1 LRVDPDFQLGAEVI
15 EGPLSTLK
23 QLALERLKPAEPS
36 RLADPP
42 GTADHPPHVYLL
54 YDRVDEAVA
63 AELQDWLF
71 EQGMEVSIP
80 DLGALEEEAGRF
92 HRETLCACDAVVVY
106 FGDVRRSWVETKLR
120 DLLKAPGFG
129 RTTPFS
135 VKAVY
140 ATPGG
145 DFQKQRFKTHLADV
159 VSGQTQCDTS
169 ALQPIVE
176 RIKAA
181 RAATA

>member
-1 LRVDPDFQLGAEVI
+1 
-15 EGPLSTLK
+15 
-23 QLALERLKPAEPS
+23 
-36 RLADPP
+36 
-42 GTADHPPHVYLL
+42 LL
-54 YDRVDEAVA
+54 YDRVDESVA

-71 EQGMEVSIP
+71 EQGIEVSIP
-80 DLGALEEEAGRF
+80 DHGAEEEEAGRF

-106 FGDVRRSWVETKLR
+106 FGEVRRSWVETKLR

-129 RTTPFS
+129 RTNAFI

-159 VSGQTQCDTS
+159 IAAQTQVDTI
-169 ALQPIVE
+169 ALAPLVD

-181 RAATA
+181 RATSA